1 MKPFIFH
8 LKEELHN
15 DAERPTVSQDI
26 LSQIYDVSQSVITF
40 ESALELHIFSDLK
53 NDPSRFESPGIN
65 FNAKLIGIDEIS
77 SARGDK
83 MCQESIQRLKL
94 AVKSSGQ
101 HKQKIIVN
109 VSLEGVRLID
119 LRSQVSGIIWMNM
132 PINFNNDLQG
142 I

>member
-1 MKPFIFH
+1 MS
-8 LKEELHN
+8 E
-15 DAERPTVSQDI
+15 SI
-26 LSQIYDVSQSVITF
+26 LVEMRHCWKSHVTG
-40 ESALELHIFSDLK
+40 HIFSDLK

-119 LRSQVSGIIWMNM
+119 LRSQVSGIIQM
-132 PINFNNDLQG
+132 QG
-142 I
+142 LF

>member
-1 MKPFIFH
+1 MQKAGF
-8 LKEELHN
+8 LMACL
-15 DAERPTVSQDI
+15 I
-26 LSQIYDVSQSVITF
+26 LPP
-40 ESALELHIFSDLK
+40 DLK
-53 NDPSRFESPGIN
+53 NDPGRFESPGVN
-65 FNAKLIGIDEIS
+65 FNAKLIGIDEVV

-119 LRSQVSGIIWMNM
+119 LKSQVNEPHHQKICLSGFLTRSDTN
-132 PINFNNDLQG
+132 QAV
-142 I
+142 